1 MSHVALE
8 REKELSNVAMQV
20 VLITQKVKLVTP
32 VFYVQTIVPIVKTG
46 LNGVIAVLHA
56 ALELKHALSH
66 VAIQIVPITLRVEH
80 VIRV

>member
-1 MSHVALE
+1 MALE

-66 VAIQIVPITLRVEH
+66 VVIQIVPIILRAE
-80 VIRV
+80 RVTQM